1 YECASISLPADLP
14 ITKYLFVNEP
24 NSGLDPQT
32 SIVIDELI
40 KEITEEF
47 DTTTVVITHDMN
59 SVIGIADEIF
69 FIHNKKL
76 WWQGSRD
83 ELMASDNQELQE
95 FIFAG
100 SLMRQVCKSMRGQ

>member
-83 ELMASDNQELQE
+83 ETLAIDNQNMQA
-95 FIFAG
+95 FIIV
-100 SLMRQVCKSMRGQ
+100 VCLIHLV